1 MLANEKIIYRK
12 AYKELYKV
20 IEILSQNEKN
30 KIPNNIIENIK
41 RKMDVTY
48 EFYIDKRKTLLEQN
62 LMPETQ
68 ALIIELYQKYLSP
81 EEEKEKWK
89 KYNLICYEKSEQEKR
104 RIYNPDNIFATKK
117 ENIEKEQKQLIVV
130 EKQNFIRKIIEK
142 FKAIFKIK

>member
-41 RKMDVTY
+41 RKMDATY
-48 EFYIDKRKTLLEQN
+48 EFYIDKSKTLLEQN

-68 ALIIELYQKYLSP
+68 ALIIELYQKYLLVHS
-81 EEEKEKWK
+81 
-89 KYNLICYEKSEQEKR
+89 I
-104 RIYNPDNIFATKK
+104 
-117 ENIEKEQKQLIVV
+117 
-130 EKQNFIRKIIEK
+130 FIRY
-142 FKAIFKIK
+142 